1 MHKTSEALF
10 DQDIAE
16 TLNHAAERLGIAH
29 RLAHTPDMWEVANM
43 VACIL
48 EALSQQLKPADK
60 PAANALPAHGE
71 QPQA

>member
-1 MHKTSEALF
+1 MHTTSEALF

-16 TLNHAAERLGIAH
+16 TLNATAERLGIAH

-48 EALSQQLKPADK
+48 DTLSQHK
-60 PAANALPAHGE
+60 PAADKLPAHGE